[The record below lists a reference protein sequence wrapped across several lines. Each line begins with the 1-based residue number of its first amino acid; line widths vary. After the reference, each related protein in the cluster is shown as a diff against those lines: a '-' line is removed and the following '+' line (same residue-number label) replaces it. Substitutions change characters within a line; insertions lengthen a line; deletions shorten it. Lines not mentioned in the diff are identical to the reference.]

1 MTPRKQLLLDTTGL
15 IYIRTCRDCD
25 NIYKTCT
32 GSNQNPSITS
42 RYKVP
47 FILTRNLFAMDN
59 SGKGINHFFTNEESL
74 VLFSGIVGKIKNT
87 PWFLFVFVSLLLCF
101 DILHYQFSLLL
112 ILIFIYFCAFFLSKG
127 ECNGLSC
134 PFKRQIPSQV
144 VVAHNFNPSTWEVK
158 AGGSL

>member
-1 MTPRKQLLLDTTGL
+1 MLVLFLFFLGKLYLAFHFELYQRVIDFGAISFAQDSRIFREERRWWMTPRKQLLLDTTGL
-15 IYIRTCRDCD
+15 MIYIRTCRDCD

-87 PWFLFVFVSLLLCF
+87 PWFLFVFILLLLCF
-101 DILHYQFSLLL
+101 DILPY
-112 ILIFIYFCAFFLSKG
+112 
-127 ECNGLSC
+127 
-134 PFKRQIPSQV
+134 
-144 VVAHNFNPSTWEVK
+144 
-158 AGGSL
+158 